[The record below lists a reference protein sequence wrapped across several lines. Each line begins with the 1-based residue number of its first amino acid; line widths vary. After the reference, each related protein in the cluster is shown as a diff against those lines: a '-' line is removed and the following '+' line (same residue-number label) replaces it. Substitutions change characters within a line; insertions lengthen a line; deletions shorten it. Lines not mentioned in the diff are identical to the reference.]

1 MLFAPLLA
9 TVWLPLYAAS
19 APLNNLTE
27 TPDEPDAEVIIRA
40 RGYEGTGCDA
50 DNQKGPIVTLEE
62 AGTSACGKCE
72 FDNKCKS
79 IFVTVQKTSEYVCDV
94 YTYGNKNCAG
104 AHGTFVDS
112 LAGESLCFNSG
123 TKFGSYKAVCTNQQK

>member
-1 MLFAPLLA
+1 MLFTFLLA
-9 TVWLPLYAAS
+9 TIWLPLCAA
-19 APLNNLTE
+19 ATPLNSFAE
-27 TPDEPDAEVIIRA
+27 KPDEPDAPIIIRA
-40 RGYEGTGCDA
+40 RGYEGTGCMPDH
-50 DNQKGPIVTLEE
+50 QKGGVVILEE

-79 IFVTVQKTSEYVCDV
+79 IFVTVQKTSEFVCDV

-104 AHGTFVDS
+104 AHGTFASS

-123 TKFGSYKAVCTNQQK
+123 TKFGSYKAVCTHE